1 MNEPCPNL
9 GSSFQFPN
17 SRRPHLRPNWL
28 RSVRPSPASE
38 IGFVFSNPPLHPTRP
53 HPMGLFFQKPLSP
66 STPSM
71 ALGSFF
77 QQALPHRNWLRSA
90 KTSTLSN
97 LGFVFSNPRLKA
109 PLASNRKRSLLH
121 PARPLG
127 SFFQSTSSHPN
138 WLRRVIRT
146 HVPNLTSQTIAFSS
160 LPLRKIAHP
169 THPVIYCPK
178 PTLCYSISST
188 GCKLNGAPAFRV
200 TPDRVRSKLFSVA
213 HQARQ
218 SHPSFSSGPKRPS
231 LVNLSHSQ
239 TQGSSRRQK

>member
-1 MNEPCPNL
+1 
-9 GSSFQFPN
+9 
-17 SRRPHLRPNWL
+17 
-28 RSVRPSPASE
+28 
-38 IGFVFSNPPLHPTRP
+38 
-53 HPMGLFFQKPLSP
+53 
-66 STPSM
+66 
-71 ALGSFF
+71 
-77 QQALPHRNWLRSA
+77 LPHRNWLRSA